1 MKTFFLT
8 KDKPVKKK
16 KKSHGDHDIASVYQR
31 LHQPLH
37 KSRQT
42 GAWNERPRFLL
53 DSSAVFG
60 VHLWCLLSPYQMRG
74 SAIL

>member
-1 MKTFFLT
+1 MKTFFFNERQACE
-8 KDKPVKKK
+8 K

-60 VHLWCLLSPYQMRG
+60 VHLRCLLSPYQMRG